1 MKFENKVAVVTG
13 AGSGI
18 GEAIAHRLAD
28 DGASVVVTDID
39 GAAAE
44 RVAGAIQADG
54 GAAISLAVD
63 VANADQVQ
71 AMVDLAVSTYGGLH
85 LAANNAGM
93 AHQEVRTHEMPEDLW
108 SKVFD
113 VNVKGAWLCM
123 RAEITQMLANG
134 GGAIVNTAS
143 AAGLKAGPPGLT
155 AYTASKHA
163 LVGLTRCSAM
173 DYIKDGI
180 RINAVAPGT
189 TATAMIKG
197 FPAEVQE
204 QYAALMPCGRM
215 AEPAE
220 MAAAVAYLLSDDASY
235 VTGTTLE
242 ADMGFLQK

>member
-1 MKFENKVAVVTG
+1 MTFEDKVAVVTG

-18 GEAIAHRLAD
+18 GEAIAHRLARG
-28 DGASVVVTDID
+28 GASVVVTDLD
-39 GAAAE
+39 GSAAE
-44 RVAGAIQADG
+44 KVAADIVAGG
-54 GAAISLAVD
+54 GTASSLAVD
-63 VANADQVQ
+63 VASADQVQ

-93 AHQEVRTHEMPEDLW
+93 AHQEVRTHEMPVDLW
-108 SKVFD
+108 DKVFD

-123 RAEITQMLANG
+123 RAEIVHMLEHG
-134 GGAIVNTAS
+134 GGAIVNTGS

-163 LVGLTRCSAM
+163 LIGLTRCAAV
-173 DYIKDGI
+173 DYIRDGI

-189 TATAMIKG
+189 TSTAMIKA

-215 AEPAE
+215 AEPE
-220 MAAAVAYLLSDDASY
+220 EIAAAVAYLLSDDASY

-242 ADMGFLQK
+242 ADMGFMQA